1 MTDHSHGPWAH
12 PPRKRSPRYGTAWL
26 FAVAVS
32 LILAA
37 AALVDNLDAQPWVE
51 TFAPAHPDHPRGY

>member
-1 MTDHSHGPWAH
+1 MGAPA
-12 PPRKRSPRYGTAWL
+12 PQAQPRYGTAWL